1 VPRLPV
7 DGKKVIEHRITL
19 GGVER
24 EALRSL
30 ALSYRIE
37 SLAGNDGILNELGS
51 VDNVIGK
58 LAVAGFLLELFGI
71 TDIFDFD
78 DEAKA
83 KASNI
88 KDKILENEKQA
99 IANNKARADA
109 ENRFVS
115 DLLFGTPE
123 QRQARKEF
131 ADEQN
136 RIFFNAIKDIIGR
149 IG

>member
-1 VPRLPV
+1 MPRLPV

-37 SLAGNDGILNELGS
+37 SLAGEDGVLNELGS

-58 LAVAGFLLELFGI
+58 LAVVGFVLELFGI

-78 DEAKA
+78 DDAKA
-83 KASNI
+83 KAMNI
-88 KDKILENEKQA
+88 KEKIIQNEKDAVAARQA
-99 IANNKARADA
+99 ISDA
-109 ENRFVS
+109 ERDLIDRF
-115 DLLFGTPE
+115 LGGLF
-123 QRQARKEF
+123 
-131 ADEQN
+131 
-136 RIFFNAIKDIIGR
+136 
-149 IG
+149 

>member
-1 VPRLPV
+1 MPRLPV

-37 SLAGNDGILNELGS
+37 SLAGEDGVLNELGS

-58 LAVAGFLLELFGI
+58 LAVVGFVLELFGI

-78 DEAKA
+78 DDAKA
-83 KASNI
+83 KAMNI
-88 KDKILENEKQA
+88 KDKIVQNEKDA
-99 IANNKARADA
+99 IAARQALSDA
-109 ENRFVS
+109 ERDLIDRF
-115 DLLFGTPE
+115 LGGLF
-123 QRQARKEF
+123 
-131 ADEQN
+131 
-136 RIFFNAIKDIIGR
+136 
-149 IG
+149 

>member
-1 VPRLPV
+1 MPRLPV

-37 SLAGNDGILNELGS
+37 SLAGEDGVLNELGS

-58 LAVAGFLLELFGI
+58 LAVVGFLLELFGI

-78 DEAKA
+78 DDAKS
-83 KASNI
+83 KAIQILQRI
-88 KDKILENEKQA
+88 KRNEEEA
-99 IANNKARADA
+99 IANREAISNA
-109 ENRFVS
+109 ER
-115 DLLFGTPE
+115 
-123 QRQARKEF
+123 EF
-131 ADEQN
+131 LN
-136 RIFFNAIKDIIGR
+136 RIFGGIF
-149 IG
+149 

>member
-1 VPRLPV
+1 MPRLPV
-7 DGKKVIEHRITL
+7 DGQKVIEHRITF

-24 EALRSL
+24 EVLRSL

-37 SLAGNDGILNELGS
+37 SLAGEDGILNELGS

-58 LAVAGFLLELFGI
+58 LAVGGFVLELFGV
-71 TDIFDFD
+71 TDFFNFD

-83 KASNI
+83 KAGSI
-88 KDKILENEKQA
+88 KDKIIENEKEA
-99 IANNKARADA
+99 IAKNKARADA
-109 ENRFVS
+109 DNQFVR
-115 DLLFGTPE
+115 DFLFGTPE
-123 QRQARKEF
+123 QREARKEF

-136 RIFFNAIKDIIGR
+136 RIFFNAIRDLIGR

>member
-1 VPRLPV
+1 MPRLPV
-7 DGKKVIEHRITL
+7 DGKKVIEHRISL

-37 SLAGNDGILNELGS
+37 SLAGEDGILNELGS

-58 LAVAGFLLELFGI
+58 LAVVGFILELFGI

-83 KASNI
+83 KAIEI
-88 KDKILENEKQA
+88 KDRIIRNEKEA
-99 IANNKARADA
+99 IANRQAVSDA
-109 ENRFVS
+109 ERDFLNRVFEGIG
-115 DLLFGTPE
+115 LGGRLF
-123 QRQARKEF
+123 
-131 ADEQN
+131 
-136 RIFFNAIKDIIGR
+136 
-149 IG
+149 